1 LLQPHIRDIL
11 KQQEVPLQAA
21 AAMRVSRQELAGVAA
36 VGLLLCAAVVRES
49 SAPRAEELV
58 AGLAQTGGGLAL
70 HPAKWDLGGRLSDQ
84 IKQWDGSGAGLKA
97 AGHGFVPAAGTQQLA
112 QVGGRAALSQ
122 KIKTAVDTLR
132 LSDFLT
138 GVTPKAVQRQVQ
150 GLYQKMDPHD
160 TTGWMSR
167 EERHRASPAQ
177 VQARRVKSY
186 KSMLQRELSTTR
198 DQDSPKAVQMRKELR
213 ALLKHKAAVKR
224 SLNAAMKKE
233 MHHLSKH
240 VWTRRPAKNGDNND
254 YLIKQIASPEDRNA
268 NYAQWLQSAKR
279 GSHGRRH
286 RLGSPRLS
294 AGGQLE
300 WRRGVHA
307 KLRQKQARLQKL
319 AEDDTAHSR
328 MQALSEDD
336 SKVGASE
343 IAMRQILGKA
353 KKAAHSYV
361 DREEGEREE
370 EHKQAQVGRDFAA
383 PHQQLATKRSVGSNL
398 DIVSDAEEGVAPQL
412 DTPES
417 IEQRAA
423 YKVSRWMGGGY
434 VDVYGR

>member
-1 LLQPHIRDIL
+1 MIR
-11 KQQEVPLQAA
+11 EAS
-21 AAMRVSRQELAGVAA
+21 MGRVVAPTLAVA
-36 VGLLLCAAVVRES
+36 LLLAAAVVREP
-49 SAPRAEELV
+49 AVPRAEEL

-70 HPAKWDLGGRLSDQ
+70 HAPHWDLGGRLSDQ
-84 IKQWDGSGAGLKA
+84 IKKWSQDGSGGEGARLKA
-97 AGHGFVPAAGTQQLA
+97 AGPGFVPAAGTQQLA
-112 QVGGRAALSQ
+112 QVGAGGAAALSH

-138 GVTPKAVQRQVQ
+138 GVKPKAVQRQVQ
-150 GLYQKMDPHD
+150 ALYEKMDPHD

-167 EERHRASPAQ
+167 EQRDRASPAQ
-177 VQARRVKSY
+177 VQARRVKDY
-186 KSMLQRELSTTR
+186 KTMLQKALSTTR
-198 DQDSPKAVQMRKELR
+198 DQDSPKAIKMRKELR

-224 SLNAAMKKE
+224 SLNAAMRNE
-233 MHHLSKH
+233 MHHVSER
-240 VWTRRPAKNGDNND
+240 VWTPRPAKNGDDAD
-254 YLIKQIASPEDRNA
+254 YLIKKIASPEDRHA
-268 NYAQWLQSAKR
+268 SYAQWLRSAKG

-286 RLGSPRLS
+286 RVGSPRLT

-307 KLRQKQARLQKL
+307 KLQQKQARLQKL
-319 AEDDTAHSR
+319 SEDDTAHSR

-336 SKVGASE
+336 NKVGASE

-361 DREEGEREE
+361 DREEEEGERKSKEE
-370 EHKQAQVGRDFAA
+370 NKQAEVGRDFAA
-383 PHQQLATKRSVGSNL
+383 PHQQLAKKPSDL
-398 DIVSDAEEGVAPQL
+398 DIVSDAEEGVHPEN

-417 IEQRAA
+417 IQQRAA

-434 VDVYGR
+434 TDVYGR